1 MKNAAL
7 EQIKQ
12 RFGRRATDSPFECS
26 LYSRD
31 MAPVPAFLVNPLF
44 NTLPEMIVRPADA
57 EEAAE
62 ILKLAFA
69 NHIPVTPR
77 AGASTVYFNSVPVRG
92 GIVMDLNLIKGVVG
106 LDEYGMTVT
115 VKAGTTWRE
124 LDEYLNPLGFALKS
138 FPSSAPS
145 ASIGGWFSMM
155 GYGIGSMKYGSL
167 LSQVRAVEAVLPTGD
182 IRRLTRD
189 TDPPLE
195 WFAASEGTLG
205 VITRLEVE
213 IRKLSPMKHFL
224 LAFPDAGKMDR
235 ALEAVIHAPVI
246 PYNVHFADDRFAS
259 AMHSLGFFPIDSA
272 PAHTLG
278 IDYEGGDA
286 ELKTA
291 QDMVAALVGTDY
303 TIRLF
308 SAETAEREW
317 AEKFNALRLKRGGP
331 SVLGSEIWLPVN
343 VLSGYLSDIRKM
355 ANRYEIDLIS
365 YGHVVAPD
373 RATVMTMFYTDETK
387 TIAYILDLSLVKKI
401 HDVGRRHGGC
411 PYGVGLWNTPY
422 LGRMFTS
429 AHLNELR
436 RRKRML
442 DSRGIMNPGKVYRS
456 PALLNPFN
464 FAAGMEVL
472 AAVRRV
478 AGRSGH
484 G

>member
-1 MKNAAL
+1 MKNAAR
-7 EQIKQ
+7 EQMKQ
-12 RFGRRATDSPFECS
+12 RFGDRATDSPFECNF
-26 LYSRD
+26 YSRD
-31 MAPVPAFLVNPLF
+31 LAPVPALLVNPLF
-44 NTLPEMIVRPADA
+44 NTLPDLIVRPADA
-57 EEAAE
+57 QEVAE

-106 LDEYGMTVT
+106 INESGMAVT

-138 FPSSAPS
+138 FPSSAPA

-167 LSQVRAVEAVLPTGD
+167 LSQVRGVEAVLPTGEVH
-182 IRRLTRD
+182 RLTRD
-189 TDPPLE
+189 TQPPLN
-195 WFAASEGTLG
+195 WFACSEGTLG
-205 VITRLEVE
+205 IITQLELE

-224 LAFPDAGKMDR
+224 IAFPDAVKMGR
-235 ALEAVIHAPVI
+235 ALETIIHAPVI
-246 PYNVHFADDRFAS
+246 PYNVHFADDRFAL
-259 AMHSLGFFPIDSA
+259 AVHSLGFHPADMK

-286 ELKTA
+286 ELEQAHDT
-291 QDMVAALVGTDY
+291 VAALVGADPV
-303 TIRLF
+303 IQLS
-308 SAETAEREW
+308 SAETADREW

-343 VLSGYLSDIRKM
+343 TLSSYLSDIRKM
-355 ANRYEIDLIS
+355 SGSYGLDLIS

-373 RATVMTMFYTDETK
+373 RATVMTMFYADETR

-401 HDVGRRHGGC
+401 HDVGHRHGGC

-422 LGRMFTS
+422 LGRIFTP
-429 AHLNELR
+429 AQLNELR

-478 AGRSGH
+478 AGGSGRR
-484 G
+484 